1 MPTATL
7 TARGREMQA
16 VLARWERSGL
26 TLAEFARREGMPA
39 STLTWWRYQLRQRRE
54 IGSAGGPVTATAFTE
69 VQRGPAMTAPGVV
82 EVVLRNGRVVRVP
95 VTGIEPTALRTLV
108 RTLDEPC

>member
-1 MPTATL
+1 
-7 TARGREMQA
+7 MQT

-39 STLTWWRYQLRQRRE
+39 STLTWWRYQLRQRT
-54 IGSAGGPVTATAFTE
+54 GGGRAAAPESVPTFTE
-69 VQRGPAMTAPGVV
+69 VQREPAAAAAGVV

-95 VTGIEPTALRTLV
+95 LRGVEPTALRTVL
-108 RTLDEPC
+108 RALDEPC